1 MFYSVVCRKFVRQFI
16 ANGTCQEKWTRP
28 FFSSIGLCIKV
39 KKESHN
45 VDETTGQEAS
55 SQEPVKNAHALY
67 AVIV

>member
-1 MFYSVVCRKFVRQFI
+1 MDF
-16 ANGTCQEKWTRP
+16 
-28 FFSSIGLCIKV
+28 CIKV
-39 KKESHN
+39 KIESYH